1 MPFRQLL
8 TRLQSLN
15 NRTRS
20 IEAVMSDR
28 QNMLIFLIVRF
39 LLMSGMVVG
48 FTWASLQ
55 LAP

>member
-1 MPFRQLL
+1 MPFRHLL
-8 TRLQSLN
+8 TRLQFLN
-15 NRTRS
+15 DRIRS

>member
-1 MPFRQLL
+1 MPFRHLL

-15 NRTRS
+15 DRIGS
-20 IEAVMSDR
+20 IETVMSDR

>member
-1 MPFRQLL
+1 MPFRHLL

-15 NRTRS
+15 DRIRS

-48 FTWASLQ
+48 FTWLASRRVV
-55 LAP
+55 